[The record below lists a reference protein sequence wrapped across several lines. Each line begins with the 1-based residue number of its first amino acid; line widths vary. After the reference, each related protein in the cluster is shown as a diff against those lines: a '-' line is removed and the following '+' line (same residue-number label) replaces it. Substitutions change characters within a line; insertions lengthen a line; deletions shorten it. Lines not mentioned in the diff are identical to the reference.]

1 MRMGNDAMKI
11 KHKLITTFGILIIAS
26 WIIAGVNFATYQTIA
41 MDANFVNNA
50 GKLRATSYK
59 MAQLGNIIVQ
69 ENDSASREELSSNIE
84 IFDSILDDLINGK
97 EELGLNKLNHE
108 ETKNQLIEITNY
120 WETSFEID
128 LQSVLEM
135 RDEESLKKINSY
147 VTQYVYEINTM
158 VTGYSEYS
166 SKKVANAKVT
176 NSVLLIATFVIGLVL
191 ILLLNK
197 GIRKPIDNL
206 RNDLQALSEGNGDLT
221 KRIETTSRDEIAEMI
236 TYFNRFMGDIHH
248 IIVEVADISHVVADN
263 LSMISATT
271 EELTKSTELIA
282 DSSIG
287 VAEGSDNQNR
297 QVEELNDLVQNIKL
311 DIENVSK
318 KAAHTFEL
326 SKETQKSITD
336 GGKQLDVQANGLEAF
351 VTSIHTTSKTV
362 EELNQSSEEIKSI
375 IDLIHNISSQTNLL
389 ALNAS
394 IEAARAGE
402 AGKGFAVVADEIRKL
417 AEETSVSA
425 KRINHIVLNIST
437 KTINVKGSM
446 DDLVDRTLVQEQS
459 MDALKKELNVV
470 FERTDQS
477 LLQSKEITEVSADI
491 DDEFN
496 TIIISTKEIQEIAR
510 SNADNTQS
518 VASAVEEQTASFEEV
533 SASISAIDGKAKEL
547 IEIVKRFKI

>member
-1 MRMGNDAMKI
+1 MRTGNDAMKI
-11 KHKLITTFGILIIAS
+11 KHKLITTFGILIVAS
-26 WIIAGVNFATYQTIA
+26 WIIAGVNFATYQTIET
-41 MDANFVNNA
+41 DANFVNNA
-50 GKLRATSYK
+50 GKLRAASYK

-69 ENDSASREELSSNIE
+69 DNDSASREELSSNIE
-84 IFDSILDDLINGK
+84 IFDSILDDLINGN

-108 ETKNQLIEITNY
+108 ETKNGLIDITNY
-120 WETSFEID
+120 WEMNFKMD
-128 LQSVLEM
+128 LQSVLET
-135 RDEESLKKINSY
+135 RDEESLKKINGY

-158 VTGYSEYS
+158 VTGYSAYS
-166 SKKVANAKVT
+166 SEKVANAKVT

-206 RNDLQALSEGNGDLT
+206 RNELQALSEGNGDLT

-248 IIVEVADISHVVADN
+248 IIVEVADISHVVAAN

-282 DSSIG
+282 DSSMG

-297 QVEELNDLVQNIKL
+297 HVEELNDLVQNIKI

-318 KAAHTFEL
+318 KAAHTFKL
-326 SKETQKSITD
+326 SKETQRSITD
-336 GGKQLDVQANGLEAF
+336 GGKQLDVQANGLQAF

-446 DDLVDRTLVQEQS
+446 DELVDRTVVQEQS
-459 MDALKKELNVV
+459 MDALKKELSVV

-477 LLQSKEITEVSADI
+477 LIQSKEITEVSADI

-496 TIIISTKEIQEIAR
+496 TIIISAKEIQEIAR
-510 SNADNTQS
+510 SNADNTQG

-547 IEIVKRFKI
+547 LEIVKRFKI